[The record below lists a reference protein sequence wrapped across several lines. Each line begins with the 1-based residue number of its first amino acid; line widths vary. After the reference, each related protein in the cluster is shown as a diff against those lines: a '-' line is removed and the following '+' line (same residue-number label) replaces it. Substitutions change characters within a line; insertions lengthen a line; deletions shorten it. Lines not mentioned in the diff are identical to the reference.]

1 MCQVASAWERH
12 LLSYSVNLVEEE
24 VTVPR
29 KQGKVVSE
37 ESVHLRDFP
46 EGKRIRCI
54 GNCTYST
61 AAGAQSGDIEMGEG
75 AQTYEESVHK

>member
-29 KQGKVVSE
+29 ERGKVVSE

-54 GNCTYST
+54 GT
-61 AAGAQSGDIEMGEG
+61 ARIPLLLEHRVV
-75 AQTYEESVHK
+75 T